1 MKFIIFIRSCKVYIY
16 KILMTIYALSSGPGI
31 SGIAVIRISG
41 PETSKAIEL
50 LTGKNV
56 PKPRVATL
64 RKINKINTSE
74 LIDEGII
81 LWFPGPESYTGE
93 DMAEIQVHGS
103 KAVID
108 ALHTS
113 ISNIENCRLAE
124 PGEFTK
130 LAFQNGKINLL
141 KAESIADLI
150 SSETEIQ
157 RQQAI
162 KIMNG
167 KSADQFNFLREKLLK
182 ILSHVEAKIDFPD
195 EDLPND
201 ILEEI
206 KKSSDDVLKNIEKI
220 LNDQKVG
227 ERIREGFKIAILGPT
242 NAGKSSLLNHLSN
255 RDVAIVSEIAG
266 TTRDVIETHLNID
279 GYPVIVSDTA
289 GIRESKNEIEKKGI
303 KLSLNRAEEADLKLV
318 VVDAKNLD
326 FTDVLKGLLDQNA
339 ILVINKSDLLK
350 GDIDPEIKKLN
361 HVLISI
367 KENLNIDELILKIKN
382 NLKNKFI
389 TSDDILITRER
400 HRQHLEQCLEHLKN
414 FNKKN
419 EVEDFDKAAED
430 LRLATRHLGMIV
442 GKVDVEEIL
451 GSIFNDFCIGK

>member
-1 MKFIIFIRSCKVYIY
+1 
-16 KILMTIYALSSGPGI
+16 MTIYALSTGPGI
-31 SGIAVIRISG
+31 SGIAIVRVSGEDTRKVI
-41 PETSKAIEL
+41 KL
-50 LTGKNV
+50 LTNAEL

-93 DMAEIQVHGS
+93 DMAEFHIHGS

-108 ALHTS
+108 ALHHS
-113 ISNIENCRLAE
+113 ISKIENCRLAE
-124 PGEFTK
+124 AGEFTK

-150 SSETEIQ
+150 SAETEIQ

-167 KSADQFNFLREKLLK
+167 NSADKFNELREKLLK

-195 EDLPND
+195 EDLPED
-201 ILEEI
+201 I
-206 KKSSDDVLKNIEKI
+206 LKNIKKISNEVILNIKKI
-220 LNDQKVG
+220 LDDQKVG
-227 ERIREGFKIAILGPT
+227 ERIREGFKIAIIGPT

-255 RDVAIVSEIAG
+255 RDAAIVSEIAG

-279 GYPVIVSDTA
+279 GYPVVVSDTA
-289 GIRESKNEIEKKGI
+289 GIRDSKNEIEKKGI
-303 KLSLNRAEEADLKLV
+303 KLALDKAENADLKLIV
-318 VVDAKNLD
+318 IDAKNID
-326 FTDVLKGLLDQNA
+326 FKGVLKELMDENA
-339 ILVINKSDLLK
+339 ILVVNKSDLLK
-350 GDIDPEIKKLN
+350 EDLNFEIKN
-361 HVLISI
+361 YEHVLISV
-367 KENLNIDELILKIKN
+367 KNNLNVEDLIFKIKN
-382 NLKNKFI
+382 KLKNKFI
-389 TSDDILITRER
+389 TSEDILITRAR
-400 HRQHLEQCLEHLKN
+400 HRQHLEQSLNYLKN
-414 FNKKN
+414 FEEKN
-419 EVEDFDKAAED
+419 EAEDFDKAAED

>member
-1 MKFIIFIRSCKVYIY
+1 
-16 KILMTIYALSSGPGI
+16 MTIYALSSGPGV
-31 SGIAVIRISG
+31 SGIAIIRISG
-41 PETSKAIEL
+41 KETASVVKL
-50 LTGKNV
+50 LTGKSV
-56 PKPRVATL
+56 PPPRLASL

-93 DMAEIQVHGS
+93 DMAEIHIHGS
-103 KAVID
+103 KAVIE
-108 ALHTS
+108 ALHSS
-113 ISNIENCRLAE
+113 ISKIDNCRLAE

-141 KAESIADLI
+141 KAESVADLI

-162 KIMNG
+162 KIMKGN
-167 KSADQFNFLREKLLK
+167 SAHQFNLLREKLLK
-182 ILSHVEAKIDFPD
+182 ILSYVEAKIDFPED
-195 EDLPND
+195 DLPND
-201 ILEEI
+201 ILKQI
-206 KKSSDDVLKNIEKI
+206 KKSSDEVIKSIKKI
-220 LNDQKVG
+220 LDDQKVG
-227 ERIREGFKIAILGPT
+227 ERIREGFKIAILGAT

-289 GIRESKNEIEKKGI
+289 GIRQSKNEIENKGI
-303 KLSLNRAEEADLKLV
+303 KLSLSRAEEADLKLV

-326 FTDVLKGLLDQNA
+326 FTEVLKSLLDQNA
-339 ILVINKSDLLK
+339 ILVINKSDLLV
-350 GDIDPEIKKLN
+350 GDISHEIKKFN
-361 HVLISI
+361 YVLISI

-389 TSDDILITRER
+389 TNDDILITRER
-400 HRQHLEQCLEHLKN
+400 HRQHLEQCLGHIQN

-419 EVEDFDKAAED
+419 RVEDFDKAAED

>member
-1 MKFIIFIRSCKVYIY
+1 
-16 KILMTIYALSSGPGI
+16 MTIYALSSGPGI

-41 PETSKAIEL
+41 QDTSTVIEMM
-50 LTGKNV
+50 TGKNV
-56 PKPRVATL
+56 PKPRTATL
-64 RKINKINTSE
+64 RKLNKINTSE

-108 ALHTS
+108 AIHTS

-141 KAESIADLI
+141 KAESVADLI

-167 KSADQFNFLREKLLK
+167 RSADQFNFLREKLLK
-182 ILSHVEAKIDFPD
+182 VLSHVEAKIDFPD
-195 EDLPND
+195 EDLPKN
-201 ILEEI
+201 ILNEI
-206 KKSSDDVLKNIEKI
+206 KKSSDEVLINIEKI
-220 LNDQKVG
+220 LDDQKIG
-227 ERIREGFKIAILGPT
+227 EIIREGFKIAILGPT

-289 GIRESKNEIEKKGI
+289 GIRESKDEIEKKGI
-303 KLSLNRAEEADLKLV
+303 KLSLSRAEEADLKLV

-326 FTDVLKGLLDQNA
+326 FTDVLRKLLDENA
-339 ILVINKSDLLK
+339 ILVINKSDLLEK
-350 GDIDPEIKKLN
+350 DIDPEIKKIN

-367 KENLNIDELILKIKN
+367 KENLNIDELILNIKN

-389 TSDDILITRER
+389 ASDDILITRER
-400 HRQHLEQCLEHLKN
+400 HRQHLQQCLDHLKN
-414 FNKKN
+414 FNQKK
-419 EVEDFDKAAED
+419 EIEDFDKAAED

>member
-1 MKFIIFIRSCKVYIY
+1 
-16 KILMTIYALSSGPGI
+16 MTIYALSTGPGI
-31 SGIAVIRISG
+31 SGIAIVRVSGEETKKVI
-41 PETSKAIEL
+41 KL
-50 LTGKNV
+50 LTNETI

-93 DMAEIQVHGS
+93 DMVEFHIHGS

-108 ALHTS
+108 ALHHS
-113 ISNIENCRLAE
+113 ISKVENCRLAE
-124 PGEFTK
+124 AGEFTK

-150 SSETEIQ
+150 SAETEIQ

-167 KSADQFNFLREKLLK
+167 KSADKFNSLREKLLK

-195 EDLPND
+195 EDLPED
-201 ILEEI
+201 T
-206 KKSSDDVLKNIEKI
+206 LKNIKKISNEVILNIKKI
-220 LNDQKVG
+220 LDDQKVG
-227 ERIREGFKIAILGPT
+227 ERIREGFKIAIIGPT

-255 RDVAIVSEIAG
+255 RDAAIVSEIAG

-279 GYPVIVSDTA
+279 GYPVVVSDTA
-289 GIRESKNEIEKKGI
+289 GIRDSKNEIEKKGI
-303 KLSLNRAEEADLKLV
+303 KLALDKAENADLKLIV
-318 VVDAKNLD
+318 IDVKSTD
-326 FTDVLKGLLDQNA
+326 FKGVLKELMDENA
-339 ILVINKSDLLK
+339 ILVVNKSDLLK
-350 GDIDPEIKKLN
+350 EDLKFEIKN
-361 HVLISI
+361 YEHVLISV
-367 KENLNIDELILKIKN
+367 KNNLNLEDLILRIKN
-382 NLKNKFI
+382 KLKNKFI
-389 TSDDILITRER
+389 TTEDILITRER
-400 HRQHLEQCLEHLKN
+400 HRQHLEQSLNCLKN
-414 FNKKN
+414 FGEKN
-419 EVEDFDKAAED
+419 EAEDFDKAAED

>member
-1 MKFIIFIRSCKVYIY
+1 
-16 KILMTIYALSSGPGI
+16 MTIYALSTGPGI
-31 SGIAVIRISG
+31 SGVAIIRLSGKDSLNVI
-41 PETSKAIEL
+41 KA
-50 LTGKNV
+50 LTHKDLPPPRNV
-56 PKPRVATL
+56 AL
-64 RKINKINTSE
+64 RKIFKPNSKD
-74 LIDEGII
+74 LIDEGLIM
-81 LWFPGPESYTGE
+81 WFAGPESYTGE
-93 DMAEIQVHGS
+93 DMAEIHVHGS

-108 ALHTS
+108 VLHAS
-113 ISNIENCRLAE
+113 ISKIENCRLAE

-130 LAFQNGKINLL
+130 LAFQNGKIDLL
-141 KAESIADLI
+141 QAESIADLI

-167 KSADQFNFLREKLLK
+167 KSAVQFNFLREKLLK

-195 EDLPND
+195 EDLPNN
-201 ILEEI
+201 ILDEI
-206 KKSSDDVLKNIEKI
+206 KNSSREIIKKIEKI
-220 LNDQKVG
+220 LNDQKIG
-227 ERIREGFKIAILGPT
+227 ERIREGFKIAIIGPT
-242 NAGKSSLLNHLSN
+242 NAGKSSLLNYLSN

-318 VVDAKNLD
+318 VVDAKKLD
-326 FTDVLKGLLDQNA
+326 FPDVLKGLLDQNS
-339 ILVINKSDLLK
+339 ILVINKSDLLR

-367 KENLNIDELILKIKN
+367 KENLNTDELISKIKN

-389 TSDDILITRER
+389 TNHDILITRER

-419 EVEDFDKAAED
+419 EDDDFDKAAED
-430 LRLATRHLGMIV
+430 LRLATRQLGMIV

>member
-1 MKFIIFIRSCKVYIY
+1 
-16 KILMTIYALSSGPGI
+16 MTIYALSSGPGI
-31 SGIAVIRISG
+31 SGIAIIRISG
-41 PETSKAIEL
+41 EETSTVIKL
-50 LTGKNV
+50 LTGKH
-56 PKPRVATL
+56 PPPPRLATL
-64 RKINKINTSE
+64 RKVNKINTSE
-74 LIDEGII
+74 LIDEALV
-81 LWFPGPESYTGE
+81 LWFPGPHSYTGE
-93 DMAEIQVHGS
+93 DMAEIHVHGS
-103 KAVID
+103 KAVVD
-108 ALHTS
+108 ALHSS
-113 ISNIENCRLAE
+113 ISKIENCRLAE

-182 ILSHVEAKIDFPD
+182 ILSYVEAKIDFPE
-195 EDLPND
+195 EDLPKN
-201 ILEEI
+201 ILNEI
-206 KKSSDDVLKNIEKI
+206 KSSSNEVIKKVEKI

-242 NAGKSSLLNHLSN
+242 NAGKSSLMNHLSK

-266 TTRDVIETHLNID
+266 TTRDVIETYLNID
-279 GYPVIVSDTA
+279 GYPVIISDTA
-289 GIRESKNEIEKKGI
+289 GIRDSKDEIEKKGI
-303 KLSLNRAEEADLKLV
+303 KLSLKRAEEADLKLV
-318 VVDAKNLD
+318 VVEAKNLD
-326 FTDVLKGLLDQNA
+326 FTEVLKGLLDENA

-350 GDIDPEIKKLN
+350 NNTGQDIKKIN

-367 KENLNIDELILKIKN
+367 KDNQNIDELILKIKN
-382 NLKNKFI
+382 YLKNKFI
-389 TSDDILITRER
+389 TSEDILITRER
-400 HRQHLEQCLEHLKN
+400 HRQHLQQCLDHLNN
-414 FNKKN
+414 FNQKKDLQ
-419 EVEDFDKAAED
+419 DFDKAAED

>member
-1 MKFIIFIRSCKVYIY
+1 
-16 KILMTIYALSSGPGI
+16 MTIYALSTGPGI
-31 SGIAVIRISG
+31 SGIAIVRVSG
-41 PETSKAIEL
+41 EDTKKVVKL
-50 LTGKNV
+50 LTNLDL

-93 DMAEIQVHGS
+93 DMAEFHVHGS

-108 ALHTS
+108 ALHHS
-113 ISNIENCRLAE
+113 ISKIENCRLAE
-124 PGEFTK
+124 AGEFTK

-150 SSETEIQ
+150 SAETEIQ

-167 KSADQFNFLREKLLK
+167 KSADKFNSLREKLLK

-195 EDLPND
+195 EDLPEN
-201 ILEEI
+201 I
-206 KKSSDDVLKNIEKI
+206 LKNIKKTSNEVILNIRKI
-220 LNDQKVG
+220 LDDQKVG
-227 ERIREGFKIAILGPT
+227 ERIREGFKIAIIGPT

-255 RDVAIVSEIAG
+255 RDAAIVSEIAG

-279 GYPVIVSDTA
+279 GFPVVVSDTA
-289 GIRESKNEIEKKGI
+289 GIRDSKNEIEKKGI
-303 KLSLNRAEEADLKLV
+303 KLALNSAENADLKLIV
-318 VVDAKNLD
+318 IDAKSID
-326 FTDVLKGLLDQNA
+326 FKGVLMELMDENA
-339 ILVINKSDLLK
+339 ILVVNKSDLLK
-350 GDIDPEIKKLN
+350 KDLSSEIKN
-361 HVLISI
+361 YEHVLISI
-367 KENLNIDELILKIKN
+367 KYNLNLEDLILKVKDK
-382 NLKNKFI
+382 LKNKFI
-389 TSDDILITRER
+389 TSENILITRER
-400 HRQHLEQCLEHLKN
+400 HRQHLEKSLNYLKN
-414 FNKKN
+414 FEEKN
-419 EVEDFDKAAED
+419 DAEDFDKAAED
-430 LRLATRHLGMIV
+430 LRLATRHIGMIV

>member
-1 MKFIIFIRSCKVYIY
+1 
-16 KILMTIYALSSGPGI
+16 MTIYALSTGPGI
-31 SGIAVIRISG
+31 SGIAIIRVSG
-41 PETSKAIEL
+41 EDTKKIIKL
-50 LTGKNV
+50 LTNENL
-56 PKPRVATL
+56 PKARVATL
-64 RKINKINTSE
+64 KKINKINTSE

-93 DMAEIQVHGS
+93 DMAEFHVHGS

-108 ALHTS
+108 ALHSS
-113 ISNIENCRLAE
+113 ISQIKNCRLAE

-150 SSETEIQ
+150 SAETEIQ

-167 KSADQFNFLREKLLK
+167 KSSEIFNDLREKLLK
-182 ILSHVEAKIDFPD
+182 ILSNVEAKIDFPD
-195 EDLPND
+195 EDLPV
-201 ILEEI
+201 
-206 KKSSDDVLKNIEKI
+206 DVLKNIKKISNEVILSIKKI

-227 ERIREGFKIAILGPT
+227 ERIREGFKIAIIGPT
-242 NAGKSSLLNHLSN
+242 NAGKSSLLNHLSK

-279 GYPVIVSDTA
+279 GYPVVVSDTA
-289 GIRESKNEIEKKGI
+289 GIRDSKNEIEKKGI
-303 KLSLNRAEEADLKLV
+303 KLALDKAENADLKLII
-318 VVDAKNLD
+318 VDAKSID
-326 FTDVLKGLLDQNA
+326 FKGVLRKLMDENA
-339 ILVINKSDLLK
+339 ILVVNKSDLLK
-350 GDIDPEIKKLN
+350 KDLSSEIKN
-361 HVLISI
+361 FEHVLISV
-367 KENLNIDELILKIKN
+367 KNNLNIENLILKIKDK
-382 NLKNKFI
+382 LKNKFI
-389 TSDDILITRER
+389 TNEDILITRER
-400 HRQHLEQCLEHLKN
+400 HRQHLEQSLNYLKN
-414 FNKKN
+414 FEEKN
-419 EVEDFDKAAED
+419 EAEDFDKAAED

>member
-1 MKFIIFIRSCKVYIY
+1 
-16 KILMTIYALSSGPGI
+16 MTIYALSTGPGI
-31 SGIAVIRISG
+31 SGIAVIRVSG
-41 PETSKAIEL
+41 KETSKVVKLI
-50 LTGKNV
+50 TGKNL
-56 PKPRVATL
+56 PAPRVATL
-64 RKINKINTSE
+64 RKLNKINTSE

-108 ALHTS
+108 AMHLN
-113 ISNIENCRLAE
+113 ISKIENCRLAE

-141 KAESIADLI
+141 KAESVADLI

-167 KSADQFNFLREKLLK
+167 RSSDQFNLLREKLLK

-195 EDLPND
+195 EDLPKD
-201 ILEEI
+201 ILNEI
-206 KKSSDDVLKNIEKI
+206 KKSSDEVLKNIEKI

-326 FTDVLKGLLDQNA
+326 FTDVLKKLLDENA

-350 GDIDPEIKKLN
+350 KDIDPEIKKIN

-367 KENLNIDELILKIKN
+367 KDNLNIDDLILKIKN
-382 NLKNKFI
+382 NLKSKFI
-389 TSDDILITRER
+389 TSGDILITRER
-400 HRQHLEQCLEHLKN
+400 HRQHLQQCLDHLKN

-419 EVEDFDKAAED
+419 EIEDFDKAAED

>member
-1 MKFIIFIRSCKVYIY
+1 
-16 KILMTIYALSSGPGI
+16 MTIYALSSGPGI

-41 PETSKAIEL
+41 EDTSKAIEL
-50 LTGKNV
+50 MTGKVV

-74 LIDEGII
+74 LIDEGLI

-103 KAVID
+103 KAVVD
-108 ALHTS
+108 ALHAN
-113 ISNIENCRLAE
+113 ISKIENCRLAE
-124 PGEFTK
+124 PGEFTR

-141 KAESIADLI
+141 KAESVADLI

-167 KSADQFNFLREKLLK
+167 RSADKFNYLREKLLK

-195 EDLPND
+195 EDLPNN
-201 ILEEI
+201 ILNEI
-206 KKSSDDVLKNIEKI
+206 KKSSDEVLKNIENI
-220 LNDQKVG
+220 LDDQKVG
-227 ERIREGFKIAILGPT
+227 ERIREGFKITILGPT
-242 NAGKSSLLNHLSN
+242 NAGKSSLLNYLSN

-266 TTRDVIETHLNID
+266 TTRDVIEIHLNIE

-318 VVDAKNLD
+318 VVDAKKLD
-326 FTDVLKGLLDQNA
+326 FTDVLRKLLDENA

-350 GDIDPEIKKLN
+350 KDLDPEIKKIN

-367 KENLNIDELILKIKN
+367 KDNLNIDDLILKIKN
-382 NLKNKFI
+382 NLKSKFI
-389 TSDDILITRER
+389 TNDDILITRER
-400 HRQHLEQCLEHLKN
+400 HRQHLQQCLHHLKD

-419 EVEDFDKAAED
+419 EIEDFDKAAED